1 MGGGEEAK
9 GSLLLRLEHDP
20 DPGRFERALA
30 RMVDLFRDRSNL
42 DTLKRVFARL
52 QQSAAAK
59 GRNVD
64 ELILSLQQEKP
75 MLDLIQQN
83 FERVLDKLHA
93 QGKEEGKREGK
104 EEGKLE
110 GKLEGRLEG
119 RLEGKREGKL
129 EGKREGEA
137 VARAAQRRAL
147 VKYLNRCFGP
157 EHGWEQPVGLVQ
169 DLDAL
174 QSLFDQAD
182 EAKSPQEMRDKIEAA
197 ALR

>member
-1 MGGGEEAK
+1 
-9 GSLLLRLEHDP
+9 
-20 DPGRFERALA
+20 
-30 RMVDLFRDRSNL
+30 MVDLFRGRSNL

-59 GRNVD
+59 GRDVD
-64 ELILSLQQEKP
+64 DLILSLQQEKP

-93 QGKEEGKREGK
+93 QGKEEGKLEGKLEGIREGIR
-104 EEGKLE
+104 EGKLE
-110 GKLEGRLEG
+110 GKLEG
-119 RLEGKREGKL
+119 KREGKL
-129 EGKREGEA
+129 EGEA

-147 VKYLNRCFGP
+147 VKYLNRCFGA
-157 EHGWEQPVGLVQ
+157 EHGWEPLVGLVE

-182 EAKSPQEMRDKIEAA
+182 EAKTPQEMRDKIEAA

>member
-1 MGGGEEAK
+1 
-9 GSLLLRLEHDP
+9 
-20 DPGRFERALA
+20 
-30 RMVDLFRDRSNL
+30 
-42 DTLKRVFARL
+42 
-52 QQSAAAK
+52 
-59 GRNVD
+59 
-64 ELILSLQQEKP
+64 

-93 QGKEEGKREGK
+93 QGKEEGK
-104 EEGKLE
+104 
-110 GKLEGRLEG
+110 
-119 RLEGKREGKL
+119 LEGKREGKLEGKL

-157 EHGWEQPVGLVQ
+157 EHGWEPLVGLVQ

-182 EAKSPQEMRDKIEAA
+182 EAKSAQEMRDKLAA
-197 ALR
+197 SARR